1 MRADGK
7 RLKHCDPMYTVASHI
22 MRQRTDAMNM
32 ITVDI
37 PCEPMQN
44 YINTARKDGRHIS
57 HMAIIL
63 AAYLRTMAK
72 YPFLNRF
79 IVNCKPYTRNEI
91 KVGMVVMKA
100 GRDDSIMSKIALE
113 ITDTIDEVN
122 RKINE
127 YVEFNRT
134 VEESNATEKLISTL
148 LSIPG
153 LLRVGVPVLIWL
165 DKHGL
170 LPKSIIDASPFHASL
185 GITNLAS
192 IKTNHIYHHC
202 YNFGTTSVFMAMGN
216 AREVAR
222 RHHGEIVFEKCMPIG
237 VVMDERIC
245 SGHDFALAFRYMQ
258 KLLADPSV
266 LEQPPQ
272 EVIPDPA
279 L

>member
-7 RLKHCDPMYTVASHI
+7 RLRHCDPMYTVASHI

-44 YINTARKDGRHIS
+44 YINTARKKGRHIS
-57 HMAIIL
+57 HMALII

-79 IVNCKPYTRNEI
+79 IVNCKPYSRNEI
-91 KVGMVVMKA
+91 KIGMVVMKS
-100 GRDDSIMSKIALE
+100 GQDDGTMSKIALE

-122 RKINE
+122 RKIDE

-134 VEESNATEKLISTL
+134 TEENNSTEKLINTL

-153 LLRVGVPVLIWL
+153 LLRVGVPFLMWL

-170 LPKSIIDASPFHASL
+170 LPKAIIDASPFHASL

-216 AREVAR
+216 SREVPR

-245 SGHDFALAFRYMQ
+245 SGHDFALAFRYLR
-258 KLLADPSV
+258 KLLADPTV
-266 LEQPPQ
+266 LEQPPE
-272 EVIPDPA
+272 EVVVDPA

>member
-7 RLKHCDPMYTVASHI
+7 RLKHCDPMYTVAGHI
-22 MRQRTDAMNM
+22 MRQRSDAMNM
-32 ITVDI
+32 ITIDI
-37 PCEPMQN
+37 PCEPMQR
-44 YINTARKDGRHIS
+44 YINAARKEGRHIS
-57 HMAIIL
+57 HMALIIS
-63 AAYLRTMAK
+63 AYLRTMAK
-72 YPFLNRF
+72 HPFLNRF
-79 IVNCKPYTRNEI
+79 LVNCKAYSRNEI
-91 KVGMVVMKA
+91 KIGMVVMKS
-100 GRDDSIMSKIALE
+100 GQDDATMSKIALE
-113 ITDTIDEVN
+113 ITDTIDDVN

-134 VEESNATEKLISTL
+134 TVGNNSTEKIISTL

-153 LLRVGVPVLIWL
+153 LLRIGVPILMWL

-170 LPKSIIDASPFHASL
+170 LPKAIIDASPFHASL

-216 AREVAR
+216 AREVPR
-222 RHHGEIVFEKCMPIG
+222 RHRGEIVFEKCMPIG

-245 SGHDFALAFRYMQ
+245 SGHDFAIAFRYFSKMMEDPT
-258 KLLADPSV
+258 LL
-266 LEQPPQ
+266 ETPPE
-272 EVIPDPA
+272 EVVTDPA

>member
-7 RLKHCDPMYTVASHI
+7 RLKHCDPMYTVAGHI

-32 ITVDI
+32 ITIDI
-37 PCEPMQN
+37 PCEPMQK
-44 YINTARKDGRHIS
+44 YINAARKEGRHIS
-57 HMAIIL
+57 HMALIL

-79 IVNCKPYTRNEI
+79 LVNCKAYSRNEI
-91 KVGMVVMKA
+91 KIGMVVLKS
-100 GRDDSIMSKIALE
+100 GQDDGTMSKIALE
-113 ITDTIDEVN
+113 ITDTIDDVN

-134 VEESNATEKLISTL
+134 TEDNNSTEKLISTL

-153 LLRVGVPVLIWL
+153 LLRVGVPFLMWL

-216 AREVAR
+216 TREVPR
-222 RHHGEIVFEKCMPIG
+222 RHRGEIVFEKCMPIG

-245 SGHDFALAFRYMQ
+245 SGHDFAIAFRYFSKMMEDPT
-258 KLLADPSV
+258 LL
-266 LEQPPQ
+266 ETPPE
-272 EVIPDPA
+272 EVVTDPA

>member
-7 RLKHCDPMYTVASHI
+7 RLRHCDPMYTVAAHI

-37 PCEPMQN
+37 PCEPIQQ
-44 YINTARKDGRHIS
+44 YINAARKEGRHIS

-72 YPFLNRF
+72 FPFLNRF

-91 KVGMVVMKA
+91 KIGMVVLKT
-100 GRDDSIMSKIALE
+100 GRDDGIMSKIALE
-113 ITDTIDEVN
+113 ITDTIDDVN

-153 LLRVGVPVLIWL
+153 LLRVGVPVLMWL
-165 DKHGL
+165 DKHGW
-170 LPKSIIDASPFHASL
+170 LPKAIIDASPFHASL

-216 AREVAR
+216 AREVPR

-266 LEQPPQ
+266 LEQPPE

>member
-7 RLKHCDPMYTVASHI
+7 RLKHCDPMYTVAGHI
-22 MRQRTDAMNM
+22 MRQRSDAMNM
-32 ITVDI
+32 ITIDI
-37 PCEPMQN
+37 PCEPMQR
-44 YINTARKDGRHIS
+44 YINAARKEGRHIS
-57 HMAIIL
+57 HMALIIS
-63 AAYLRTMAK
+63 AYLRTMAK
-72 YPFLNRF
+72 HPFLNRF
-79 IVNCKPYTRNEI
+79 LVNCKAYSRNEI
-91 KVGMVVMKA
+91 KIGMVVMKS
-100 GRDDSIMSKIALE
+100 GQDDATMSKIALE
-113 ITDTIDEVN
+113 ITDTIDDVN

-134 VEESNATEKLISTL
+134 TVGNNSTEKIISTL

-153 LLRVGVPVLIWL
+153 LLRIGVPILMWL

-170 LPKSIIDASPFHASL
+170 LPKAIIDASPFHASL

-216 AREVAR
+216 TREVPR
-222 RHHGEIVFEKCMPIG
+222 RHRGEIVFEKCMPIG

-245 SGHDFALAFRYMQ
+245 SGHDFAVAFRYFSKM
-258 KLLADPSV
+258 LEDPTA
-266 LEQPPQ
+266 LETPPE
-272 EVIPDPA
+272 EVVVDPA